1 MNGSRVNAYQRTNVM
16 TADPKRLVLMCYEG
30 AISNL
35 KFAKE
40 KFEAG
45 EYEAKARAVQKFQDI
60 VNELL
65 CSLDFEKG
73 GQIATNLSA
82 IYDYMMRR
90 ILRADVDGELSAFDE
105 VLGMLEELKEAWE
118 EISNNKKRGSAKRD
132 MSASGMT
139 EELLNPL
146 SRLST
151 TYGPPPARL

>member
-40 KFEAG
+40 KFESG
-45 EYEAKARAVQKFQDI
+45 EYEAKARAIQKFQDI

-118 EISNNKKRGSAKRD
+118 EISNNKKRGSVEKA
-132 MSASGMT
+132 MFASSMT
-139 EELLNPL
+139 EQLDPRGL
-146 SRLST
+146 SA
-151 TYGPPPARL
+151 TYGPPARL

>member
-1 MNGSRVNAYQRTNVM
+1 MSGSRVNAYQQTNIM

-35 KFAKE
+35 KLAKE

-90 ILRADVDGELSAFDE
+90 VLRADVDGELSAFDE
-105 VLGMLEELKEAWE
+105 VLGMLEELKGAWE
-118 EISNNKKRGSAKRD
+118 EISNNKKRGSAEKA
-132 MSASGMT
+132 MSASRMT
-139 EELLNPL
+139 EQLNTRGL
-146 SRLST
+146 SA
-151 TYGPPPARL
+151 TYGPPARL